1 MKDQILS
8 YQKSAH
14 EKVTI
19 LDKKRRPLVSVIVPT
34 LNEEKYIEKCLKAI
48 RNQSYRNYELIIS
61 DGDSDDKTIEI
72 AKKYADKIVIS
83 KKRGFAAQH
92 NNGAKVS
99 SGKILVFVRA
109 DNIVAEDLLEEAVRF
124 VNNGYVC
131 GGCKVIPD
139 EPYKASYNIFYSIIS
154 FLNVITSK
162 MKINIAFIGDVFFF
176 DKKAFSKISGFKEV
190 AGSED
195 VDIII
200 RIRNIGRIGWTG
212 KTYTINSSRRF
223 KKEGFFVT
231 VMRWIIGC
239 LWVLIKKPLKQ
250 RYKYGYHTHLKTV
263 Y

>member
-1 MKDQILS
+1 MKDQLPS
-8 YQKSAH
+8 SQKSAH

-19 LDKKRRPLVSVIVPT
+19 LNKKGRPLVSVIVPT

-48 RNQSYRNYELIIS
+48 RNQSYENYELIVS
-61 DGDSDDKTIEI
+61 DGDSNDETVEI

-92 NNGAKVS
+92 NNGVKVS

-109 DNIVAEDLLEEAVRF
+109 DNIIAENLLEEAVRF
-124 VNNGYVC
+124 VNDGYVC

-139 EPYKASYNIFYSIIS
+139 ETYKASFNIFYSIIS

-162 MKINIAFIGDVFFF
+162 MKINIAIIGDVFFF
-176 DKKAFSKISGFKEV
+176 DKQAFLKIGGFKEV

-200 RIRNIGRIGWTG
+200 KIRKIGRVGWTG
-212 KTYTINSSRRF
+212 KAYTINSSRRF
-223 KKEGFFVT
+223 KKEGFFAT
-231 VMRWIIGC
+231 ILRWIVGC
-239 LWVLIKKPLKQ
+239 LWVLIKKPCKQ
-250 RYKYGYHTHLKTV
+250 FYKYGDYT
-263 Y
+263 